1 MPLFL
6 AFALLLLAG
15 ASAHADSGPHPPCE
29 GAPFPPYPEPGLSP
43 TLRVWESG
51 DLGRHWVPPACT
63 GWTTAGFTALV
74 VTAARFRY
82 DSGVDG
88 LLRRVGAIS
97 ESVGIRYWS
106 TTRKQWKTLIVSASA
121 LTGPDG
127 SMPRVDFLPDEIRKG
142 DFLYF
147 QQEENLLGNVIY
159 RLRMRSAS
167 SAQLVYEIENTST
180 VKGVIGNVFQPGDIQ
195 GLYFLEHESRG
206 LWRYYSLLRIGKR
219 ANWMTMGNKA
229 SYLNR
234 AMAMYRHLVGIQTDR
249 EPPISP

>member
-6 AFALLLLAG
+6 AFALFLPAG
-15 ASAHADSGPHPPCE
+15 ASGHADSGPRPPCE
-29 GAPFPPYPEPGLSP
+29 GTPFPPYPEPGLSP
-43 TLRVWESG
+43 TLRVWGSG
-51 DLGRHWVPPACT
+51 DMGRDWVPPACT
-63 GWTTAGFTALV
+63 GWTTAGFTTLV
-74 VTAARFRY
+74 VTVARFRF

-97 ESVGIRYWS
+97 ESAGIRYWS
-106 TTRKQWKTLIVSASA
+106 TTRKKWKTLIITARA

-127 SMPRVDFLPDEIRKG
+127 RKPREDFLPDEIRKG

-147 QQEENLLGNVIY
+147 QQEDNLLGNVIY

-167 SAQLVYEIENTST
+167 PDRLVFETENTST

-195 GLYFLEHESRG
+195 GLYFLEHESGG
-206 LWRYYSLLRIGKR
+206 LWRYYGLLRIGR
-219 ANWMTMGNKA
+219 QASRMTMGYEA

-234 AMAMYRHLVGIQTDR
+234 AMAMYRHLVGIPTDR